1 MGAYYAS
8 WKKSDSGIYQ
18 GTISYRDRAPK
29 GSVVRLRSAAVR
41 NEEAHPNGATAA
53 DRLRLYS
60 DLYAEA
66 NDSETYNSE
75 DLGHEFLTQKLK
87 TRPLFDLPKWNIGD
101 SGQQGPI
108 GIPEWTIPMFYD
120 SGNPDTCIMPLGLH
134 QLVNVD
140 CRNVRDSYDYDENS
154 VRSSQA
160 YRSMVRIIQNTLWA
174 QCPDSIVG
182 SLGQDVVDVVA
193 FGKLLDKILTLRSRG
208 VSLFKQYQNFSAK
221 KKRQIDGLFAAWRRH
236 PSKSIKDLAK
246 GSSQAYLSWLFQYLP
261 WWEDLQTVLGDA
273 TSAYVRTVGR
283 TRERTVVGLRKVVD
297 LVERDP
303 RIPAYRM
310 LIRGSRYQYGIMPF
324 TMDNCGITATVAK
337 ATASVV
343 SVWTRSFEHG
353 SVEPLIQL
361 NKQLGLVYPSLVW
374 DLIPWTWL
382 TDWFVNVGDF
392 IDRSWM
398 KSYGEWNCSYAYVTF
413 KVSATWNGMTYLETC
428 RSHIHPSTAIEVN
441 DLSSFS
447 NPQWQ
452 ILTALGLSR
461 RK

>member
-1 MGAYYAS
+1 MGAYFAS

-29 GSVVRLRSAAVR
+29 GSVVRLRPAAVR
-41 NEEAHPNGATAA
+41 NEEAHPNGMTPA

-66 NDSETYNSE
+66 NDSETYNAE

-87 TRPLFDLPKWNIGD
+87 TRPLRDLPKEEIPGT
-101 SGQQGPI
+101 SGEQGPLGMPDWYI
-108 GIPEWTIPMFYD
+108 NMFFS
-120 SGNPDTCIMPLGLH
+120 SGNPDSCIIPLGMH

-140 CRNVRDSYDYDENS
+140 CRNVRDSYDYDENR
-154 VRSSQA
+154 VRGSQS
-160 YRSMVRIIQNTLWA
+160 YRSLVRIIQNTLWA
-174 QCPDSIVG
+174 QCPDSISG

-193 FGKLLDKILTLRSRG
+193 FGKMLDKLLTLRSRG
-208 VSLFKQYQNFSAK
+208 VSLYRQYLNFSAK
-221 KKRQIDGLFAAWRRH
+221 KKRQIDRLFARWRRH
-236 PSKSIKDLAK
+236 PSKSLKDLTQ
-246 GSSQAYLSWLFQYLP
+246 GSSQAYLSWMFQYLP
-261 WWEDLQTVLGDA
+261 WWEDLQTLFGDA

-283 TRERTVVGLRKVVD
+283 TRERKIVGLGKVVD
-297 LVERDP
+297 MVEHDAQL
-303 RIPAYRM
+303 PAYRM
-310 LIRGSRYQYGIMPF
+310 LIRGDRYPYGIMPF
-324 TMDNCGITATVAK
+324 TMTDKAGDVATK

-343 SVWTRSFEHG
+343 SVWTKSFEHG

-392 IDRSWM
+392 IDRTWM
-398 KSYGEWNCSYAYVTF
+398 KSYGEWNCSYAYVTY
-413 KVSATWNGMTYLETC
+413 KVTATWHGMTYLETC
-428 RSHIHPSTAIEVN
+428 RTHIHPSTAIEAN
-441 DLSSFS
+441 GLSGFS

-452 ILTALGLSR
+452 ILAALGLSR